1 VMLESHLGNKQR
13 ASMMIAARRSIT
25 DIIQTPAYKSLFGTI
40 YAGGIGSDATDAY
53 KQADYAF
60 NDVIAKTTWRPND
73 RSLFYVSL
81 YSSND
86 DLAIN
91 YKTNDQS
98 NNFQYQFSDISSW
111 GNRGIGAG
119 FERQINEEVNT
130 QLTAGA
136 SRFSSELFAVDT
148 LLDFRDG
155 EISRKFRNDQNTLT
169 DLSIQNDWQWKQS
182 NGEYTFG
189 AQWKNLRITRSL
201 NDLESEGVENTQAS
215 LFSVFAQREWRIK
228 AHQLNL
234 GGRFNYFDPTGK
246 WYPEWRLNYNYSLSN
261 TWKVKGASSLTYQFI
276 HRTLEQRLFQNLPDI
291 WMISNG
297 NELPVMNALQGS
309 VGALYHSKGWTM
321 DVEFYYKKLIDQA
334 IDRTQWSAFADITTP
349 YLIGNGFAK
358 GMDLMVAKEWKAHH
372 LSLSYTLSKARI
384 EYPGLDQKEAV
395 APSYD
400 QLHEVKIYYELK
412 LNNWEASAIWVYGS
426 GRPYTQFYGFYETV
440 VPGSGITQLPIYS
453 QINGQR
459 LDPYHRLDLSIG
471 YILTKRV
478 VGWEF
483 RAGCFNIYNQQN
495 IRDVQ
500 YLSYPSNNDNYIVE
514 KRNVLMLGRIPSIQ
528 ITMTFR

>member
-1 VMLESHLGNKQR
+1 
-13 ASMMIAARRSIT
+13 MMIAARRSIT

-40 YAGGIGSDATDAY
+40 YAGGIGNDATDAY

-73 RSLFYVSL
+73 RSLFYISL

-91 YKTNDQS
+91 YQTKDQS

-111 GNRGIGAG
+111 GNRGVGAG
-119 FERQINEEVNT
+119 LERMINSEVNT
-130 QLTAGA
+130 QVTIGA

-155 EISRKFRNDQNTLT
+155 EITRIFRSDQNVLT
-169 DLSIQNDWQWKQS
+169 DLSIQNDWHWKQH

-189 AQWKNLRITRSL
+189 AQWKNLRITRIL
-201 NDLESEGVENTQAS
+201 NDLGNEGSEDERAS
-215 LFSVFAQREWRIK
+215 LFSIFAQREWRIK
-228 AHQLNL
+228 AHQLNV
-234 GGRFNYFDPTGK
+234 GGRFNYFEPTGK
-246 WYPEWRLNYNYSLSN
+246 WYPEWRLNYSYAVSN
-261 TWKVKGASSLTYQFI
+261 TWKVKGASSLTYQFV

-291 WMISNG
+291 WMISDG
-297 NELPVMNALQGS
+297 NELPVMKAIQGS
-309 VGALYHSKGWTM
+309 LGALYHNKGWTM
-321 DVEFYYKKLIDQA
+321 DMEIYYKELIDQA
-334 IDRTQWSAFADITTP
+334 IDRTQWSSFADIAAP
-349 YLIGNGFAK
+349 YLVGRGFAK
-358 GMDLMVAKEWKAHH
+358 GLDLLVAKEWNAHH
-372 LSLSYTLSKARI
+372 VSVSYTLSKARI
-384 EYPGLDQKEAV
+384 TYPDLDQEEAV
-395 APSYD
+395 PPAYD
-400 QLHEVKIYYELK
+400 QLHEVKVYYELK

-426 GRPYTQFYGFYETV
+426 GRPYTQFYGFYEAV
-440 VPGSGITQLPIYS
+440 VPGSGLTQLPVYS
-453 QINGQR
+453 QINEQR

-471 YILTKRV
+471 YIWSRRQ

-483 RAGCFNIYNQQN
+483 RAGCYNIYNQQN

-500 YLSYPSNNDNYIVE
+500 YLSFPSSEGNYVVE

-528 ITMTFR
+528 ITMTIR